1 MNMRRKPGVSFDKHF
16 PKSDKAALK
25 LLRRMLAFDPSER
38 PTSEEALAD
47 AYFHG
52 GQGVRSQLQA
62 VVTCR
67 LPRLREGRV
76 QPLSKLEGLHS
87 STREPVLL
95 QPGNACWWLCAAQ
108 MCCACRAQPA
118 WS

>member
-52 GQGVRSQLQA
+52 GQGIRSQLTDRPDKA
-62 VVTCR
+62 VMTCQVA
-67 LPRLREGRV
+67 G
-76 QPLSKLEGLHS
+76 
-87 STREPVLL
+87 
-95 QPGNACWWLCAAQ
+95 PGGG
-108 MCCACRAQPA
+108 CCAVFQ
-118 WS
+118 